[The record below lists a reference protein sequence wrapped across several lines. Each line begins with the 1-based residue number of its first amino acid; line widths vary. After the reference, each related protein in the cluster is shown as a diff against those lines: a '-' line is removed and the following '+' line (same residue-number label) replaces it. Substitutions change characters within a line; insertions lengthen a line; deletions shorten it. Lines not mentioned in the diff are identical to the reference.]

1 MYYNVRV
8 KSYPDGT
15 KQYMYSERMK
25 EKGYKV
31 EKKENTGQEVER
43 KERDNMTRAVQ
54 KVYDLARSNVFDWFI
69 TMTFDPEKVDR
80 YDYDACADAIKGFTH
95 KLCLN
100 GNQWIIVPEQHK
112 DGAYHFHGLV
122 SGDLDL
128 TYHADGVYNLNDY
141 GYGFT
146 TATKIRDRAR
156 VSTYIA
162 KYLTKLITVPKGR
175 KRYWA
180 SRSLQRP
187 SEDLVVMSSEE
198 YGEIY
203 NSARFQKVIDSSF
216 GSFIMCE
223 VGGEGATGLEN
234 SK

>member
-8 KSYPDGT
+8 KTYLDGT
-15 KQYMYSERMK
+15 KQYMYSERIK

-31 EKKENTGQEVER
+31 EKREKTGQNVER
-43 KERDNMTRAVQ
+43 KERDNMIRAVQ

-69 TMTFDPEKVDR
+69 TMTFDPAKVDR
-80 YDYDACADAIKGFTH
+80 YDYDACVDAIKGFTK
-95 KLCLN
+95 KLCKD

-128 TYHADGVYNLNDY
+128 TYYADGVYNLNNY

-180 SRSLQRP
+180 SRSLQCP
-187 SEDLVVMSSEE
+187 IEEFVVMSTEE

-203 NSARFQKVIDSSF
+203 NSARFQKVIDSPF
-216 GSFIMCE
+216 GCFIMCE
-223 VGGEGATGLEN
+223 TGGAGATGSEI